1 MTDELLRQ
9 VVARIETLAQKL
21 EKTAVIESTT
31 VGGGYAPANA
41 QYVVMALN
49 ATLTDERVLAV
60 GAGASLVLADGGA
73 GGNATLTRGALT
85 GDVTAPAD
93 SNTTTLTAAA
103 VLAKLLTVDG
113 AGSGLD
119 ADLLDGVSS
128 AGFVPAASLTGG
140 GVLATGGFTLTVPAT
155 GTAAL
160 LGTAN
165 TFTASQTITGDL
177 TLDDANPVITLGT
190 SANTTSSIL
199 RSINNPAGAG
209 ATLGRYISRW
219 NVTDVAEIRIRSG
232 TDTVNKDNGEI
243 WFLTA
248 PSGTLSLRMTIDES
262 GHVFPSTAGT
272 QNFGNATDYWG
283 DVSYKTLTDR
293 GCLGWFD
300 LGVEGAD
307 GKLVSDTGAL
317 LAIRARADGRKTV
330 YGVPMIDYKTLPSVV
345 YKPAGRDGVPFLR
358 DEQDRPYEIRFET
371 DDAGNAIGEKT
382 VYAEDGAETTALIS
396 IMIGAIRELATRTAA
411 LEKQ

>member
-1 MTDELLRQ
+1 MSSKLTALTALTAPTTDDIVY
-9 VVARIETLAQKL
+9 VVDDPTGAPLSRKVTLANIFNSTGYTGA
-21 EKTAVIESTT
+21 KTIFGTPTTLVMGEAATT
-31 VGGGYAPANA
+31 VRIGAATGTTTIYNAVTSPLTVAAKPSGTAGIRLDPDAATGNYTLSLSPAN
-41 QYVVMALN
+41 
-49 ATLTDERVLAV
+49 
-60 GAGASLVLADGGA
+60 
-73 GGNATLTRGALT
+73 
-85 GDVTAPAD
+85 
-93 SNTTTLTAAA
+93 LTASRRVTFPDANLTFTSGGT
-103 VLAKLLTVDG
+103 LAL
-113 AGSGLD
+113 
-119 ADLLDGVSS
+119 
-128 AGFVPAASLTGG
+128 
-140 GVLATGGFTLTVPAT
+140 GGFTLTVPAT

-165 TFTASQTITGDL
+165 TFTANQTITDDL
-177 TLDDANPVITLGT
+177 TLDGASPELTLGT

-199 RSINNPAGAG
+199 QSINNPAGAG

-219 NVTDVAEIRIRSG
+219 NVTDVAEIRTRSG

-248 PSGTLSLRMTIDES
+248 PAGALSLRMTIDES
-262 GHVFPSTAGT
+262 GHVFPSTAGS
-272 QNFGNATDYWG
+272 QNLGNATDYWG
-283 DVSYKTLTDR
+283 GISYKRLTDR

-371 DDAGNAIGEKT
+371 DDAGNAIGDKT

-396 IMIGAIRELATRTAA
+396 IMMARF
-411 LEKQ
+411 